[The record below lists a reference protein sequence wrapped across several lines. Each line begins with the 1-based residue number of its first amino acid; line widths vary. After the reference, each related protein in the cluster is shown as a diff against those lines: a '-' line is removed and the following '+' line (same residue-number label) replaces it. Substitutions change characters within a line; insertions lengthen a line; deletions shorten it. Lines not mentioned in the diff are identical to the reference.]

1 MSSRTAVAQPAVGAT
16 KRRATSLVEEEEKSS
31 PMSVNRRKLLA
42 GQIQRAVQFL
52 AGAVGSPAGGC
63 GSSRAI
69 RHRGVQDEY
78 VGPSWRERFSNYM
91 LFSTLGKAYN
101 LMQFL
106 LGLLSITLYVY
117 STYIPVPN
125 PSWMNVVEIC
135 LASLFTIDFVLQM
148 FMTKYKIRYLYTWGV
163 VDILTI
169 FPVVFV
175 FTGNAG

>member
-125 PSWMNVVEIC
+125 PSWMNGIQCSCPPPHPAIC
-135 LASLFTIDFVLQM
+135 DLFFFGAIAA
-148 FMTKYKIRYLYTWGV
+148 
-163 VDILTI
+163 
-169 FPVVFV
+169 VF
-175 FTGNAG
+175 